1 MTSSVASECF
11 IVTGLHASRELEIVL
26 NRGVGRPLKVPPDG
40 RGRHQASPRAG
51 GGPGPKASI
60 QNLHR
65 KGTKGPL
72 HYQKIDEKTHPSS
85 RLGPGA
91 MSSIALQLS
100 RCWTTSLV
108 VLLVT
113 PTSVVFGE
121 DPSPT
126 IGKYSCSV
134 GNIVGLQTNSQAGTR
149 FAGRIDADAQQKF
162 FVTIEENK
170 QLPEDSLALL
180 GVATLS
186 AVIHV
191 LGAIRARWPQW
202 LSVQQA
208 NNPAG

>member
-1 MTSSVASECF
+1 SRPCPDRSSSEF
-11 IVTGLHASRELEIVL
+11 DGAPLAVPVSPDLSPLAVSAVGL
-26 NRGVGRPLKVPPDG
+26 G
-40 RGRHQASPRAG
+40 Q
-51 GGPGPKASI
+51 
-60 QNLHR
+60 
-65 KGTKGPL
+65 T
-72 HYQKIDEKTHPSS
+72 
-85 RLGPGA
+85 
-91 MSSIALQLS
+91 M
-100 RCWTTSLV
+100 
-108 VLLVT
+108 
-113 PTSVVFGE
+113 
-121 DPSPT
+121 
-126 IGKYSCSV
+126 GKYFCSV
-134 GNIVGLQTNSQAGTR
+134 DNIVGLQTNSQSGTR